1 MDFLFRRRSFG
12 FFKKRGNIPKKHI
25 PKKSEKKGS
34 FRPAGLP
41 GSFPG
46 FSGQKKVPAK
56 L

>member
-1 MDFLFRRRSFG
+1 LDFS
-12 FFKKRGNIPKKHI
+12 KRAEKMGNI